1 MHRMLCGSALWLTS
15 PTVTFLQSIIY
26 VKYYMMCFIT
36 STKPQQRLF
45 MVKNSLMEIK
55 EFSKIRTRE
64 MAYLGDQM
72 VNIFYGGVKIQEE
85 ILKLEEEK
93 DEAAS

>member
-1 MHRMLCGSALWLTS
+1 
-15 PTVTFLQSIIY
+15 
-26 VKYYMMCFIT
+26 
-36 STKPQQRLF
+36 

-55 EFSKIRTRE
+55 EFSKIITRE
-64 MAYLGDQM
+64 MASLGDQQ

-93 DEAAS
+93 DKAAS